1 MSEYGMTIVLVCLP
15 KELETADTS
24 TIDTKEYVAT
34 EIEVEIT
41 LDEIASELGIENA
54 DKVIKKAYIVQ
65 EIDD

>member
-1 MSEYGMTIVLVCLP
+1 MKDFV
-15 KELETADTS
+15 
-24 TIDTKEYVAT
+24 T

-54 DKVIKKAYIVQ
+54 EEVIKKAYIVQ